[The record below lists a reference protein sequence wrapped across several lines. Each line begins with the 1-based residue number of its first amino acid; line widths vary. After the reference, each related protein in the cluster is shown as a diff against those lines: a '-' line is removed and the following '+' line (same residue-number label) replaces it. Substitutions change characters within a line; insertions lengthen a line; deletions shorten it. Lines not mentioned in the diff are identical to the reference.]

1 MTKKIS
7 KNPYESLLN
16 DIQKLISEARESVAR
31 SINVELLYTYWATG
45 KLIVEKEVEFEYDE
59 QSVRDMLVDLSQIL
73 TYELGKGFSRSQLT
87 YMRLFYLTFSQF
99 GELPARLKTGLTVS
113 NQKSKLKKETYKIEL
128 KGTPN
133 KYYNKSK
140 NRDLNTGLTVSN
152 QLSWSHYHELLQCN
166 HSNEIEFYMKS
177 AIHENWSVREL
188 RRQIDSSLF
197 ERMVL
202 GNKRSPKKIVS
213 KGTVIK
219 NSEDIIRDPYILEF
233 LKIPEGK
240 VYSER
245 QFEQKIIDNLQNF
258 ILEFGKGFTFV
269 SRQFRITLDNTH
281 YYVDLVFY
289 HRILRC
295 FVLIDLKVRS
305 VRHQDIGQMNMY
317 LNYFEAEQNTKDD
330 QAPIG
335 IILGKQKDNIT
346 VDYAMKGISSKI
358 FVSKYQLYLPDKEI
372 LQKRVKDLVWDLT
385 KPKQSPI
392 KKPIA
397 LKSKRAGLPAP
408 VKKK

>member
-1 MTKKIS
+1 MIKKPK
-7 KNPYESLLN
+7 KNPYESLLR
-16 DIQKLISEARESVAR
+16 DIQSLISEARESVAR

-87 YMRLFYLTFSQF
+87 YMRLFYLTFSEF
-99 GELPARLKTGLTVS
+99 GELPARIKTGLTVS
-113 NQKSKLKKETYKIEL
+113 NQNRKNTKEGKKHKSIHLK
-128 KGTPN
+128 N
-133 KYYNKSK
+133 NYYNKSK

-166 HSNEIEFYMKS
+166 NSNEIEFYMKS

-202 GNKRSPKKIVS
+202 GSKRSLKKIVS

-219 NSEDIIRDPYILEF
+219 NSDNIIRDPYILEF

-240 VYSER
+240 LYSER
-245 QFEQKIIDNLQNF
+245 QFEKKIIDNLQAF

-295 FVLIDLKVRS
+295 FVLIDLKVRA
-305 VRHQDIGQMNMY
+305 VRHQDIGQMNLY
-317 LNYFEAEQNTKDD
+317 LNYFEAEQNTREDN
-330 QAPIG
+330 APIG
-335 IILGKQKDNIT
+335 IILGKQKDNVT
-346 VDYAMKGISSKI
+346 VDYAMKGVSSKI
-358 FVSKYQLYLPDKEI
+358 FVSKYQLYLPDKEV
-372 LQKRVKDLVWDLT
+372 LQKRVKDLIGDLANT
-385 KPKQSPI
+385 KTKQTAGR
-392 KKPIA
+392 KTIA
-397 LKSKRAGLPAP
+397 PKSKRKTLP